1 MKEKIKKIIWIS
13 GRCGYD
19 KTSFANSI
27 VKEFERKGKK
37 TCKLDCQDFV
47 DILVRNLRNKAPLD
61 SMICYFRGYDLL
73 VLDDVDLS
81 LSGKTATQKEIKKV
95 IQGITANNTTE
106 VILIAQKRARK
117 LRKLKF
123 DSDICFYKRLKAPT
137 VEFKRNLFKRW
148 IEWENLILS
157 KGKIEEIINKSDNL
171 FQLKGLFNKVKFIDL
186 GCSSKFI

>member
-1 MKEKIKKIIWIS
+1 MEEKNKKIIWIS
-13 GRCGYD
+13 GRCGYG
-19 KTSFANSI
+19 KTEFVNSI
-27 VKEFERKGKK
+27 IEEFEG
-37 TCKLDCQDFV
+37 
-47 DILVRNLRNKAPLD
+47 RNKRTLKLEGKDFIDFLVEDIKIRNPIENFV
-61 SMICYFRGYDLL
+61 SRFQNYDLL
-73 VLDDVDLS
+73 VLDDVDYYL
-81 LSGKTATQKEIKKV
+81 LGKKATQKAIKET
-95 IQGITANNTTE
+95 IQKITDNNKTKI
-106 VILIAQKRARK
+106 ILITQKRARK

>member
-13 GRCGYD
+13 GRCGYG

-117 LRKLKF
+117 
-123 DSDICFYKRLKAPT
+123 
-137 VEFKRNLFKRW
+137 
-148 IEWENLILS
+148 
-157 KGKIEEIINKSDNL
+157 
-171 FQLKGLFNKVKFIDL
+171 
-186 GCSSKFI
+186 

>member
-13 GRCGYD
+13 GRCGYG

>member
-1 MKEKIKKIIWIS
+1 MN
-13 GRCGYD
+13 R
-19 KTSFANSI
+19 
-27 VKEFERKGKK
+27 
-37 TCKLDCQDFV
+37 
-47 DILVRNLRNKAPLD
+47 PLTPH
-61 SMICYFRGYDLL
+61 
-73 VLDDVDLS
+73 LS